1 MMKLPQ
7 SLQDC
12 WICERQKSAL
22 IAHILGHSN
31 IEPCTHASEEARRA
45 ATDLRAMTATIKLPV
60 TGASRNN
67 TKRDRAA
74 SSVATESLAKK
85 MKQTDLST
93 HSYKGIDMPFS
104 PTEAAAIQAQTL
116 RATISGNAP
125 FRFFKDIEVLKLIRM
140 LRTAAPDIMPSAKVV
155 GGQLLNEAAKSVETK
170 ISKILKN
177 KDVGLSYVLLDYIQ

>member
-1 MMKLPQ
+1 MRG
-7 SLQDC
+7 
-12 WICERQKSAL
+12 EKSAL

-31 IEPCTHASEEARRA
+31 IEPCTHTSEEARRA
-45 ATDLRAMTATIKLPV
+45 ATDLRAVTTTVKPPV
-60 TGASRNN
+60 TAASRNN
-67 TKRDRAA
+67 SKQDRAT
-74 SSVATESLAKK
+74 SSVGTESLTKK

-125 FRFFKDIEVLKLIRM
+125 FRFFEDIEVLKLIRM

-155 GGQLLNEAAKSVETK
+155 GSRLLNEAAENIETK
-170 ISKILKN
+170 ISKILKK
-177 KDVGLSYVLLDYIQ
+177 KDVGLSYDLPD

>member
-1 MMKLPQ
+1 VRGK
-7 SLQDC
+7 
-12 WICERQKSAL
+12 KSAL

-31 IEPCTHASEEARRA
+31 IEPCTNASEEARRA
-45 ATDLRAMTATIKLPV
+45 ATDLRAMTATIKPPV
-60 TGASRNN
+60 TAASSNS
-67 TKRDRAA
+67 KRDRAA

-85 MKQTDLST
+85 MKQTDLSI

-125 FRFFKDIEVLKLIRM
+125 FRFFEDVEVLKLIQM

-155 GGQLLNEAAKSVETK
+155 GGRLLNEAPKSVETK
-170 ISKILKN
+170 ISKILKK
-177 KDVGLSYVLLDYIQ
+177 KDVGLSYVL